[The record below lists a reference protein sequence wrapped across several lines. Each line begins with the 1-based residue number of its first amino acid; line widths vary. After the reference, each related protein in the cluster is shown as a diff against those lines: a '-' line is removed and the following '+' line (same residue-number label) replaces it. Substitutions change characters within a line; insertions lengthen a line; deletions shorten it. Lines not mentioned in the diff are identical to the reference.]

1 MPAWLFVVG
10 GILVLVGA
18 LLAVDWVTA
27 GHTKRKLV
35 RAKDQSST
43 DANVG
48 YAAIQRQGQSME
60 NQGNTFI

>member
-1 MPAWLFVVG
+1 MPAWMFVVG

-35 RAKDQSST
+35 RAKEQSSMN
-43 DANVG
+43 ANVG
-48 YAAIQRQGQSME
+48 YAGIQRQSQSMD
-60 NQGNTFI
+60 NQGNPLI

>member
-10 GILVLVGA
+10 GILALVGA